1 MNIKENKSQ
10 LSWTLA
16 DYLRAGEEPPPCVLQ
31 GRTEGEIM
39 EDEEIE
45 VWVSDNMRFLK
56 VFGDD
61 YPHKFEEQLYCY
73 LADLEYL
80 CRLGKID
87 KKQKEALSKKENF
100 KFDG

>member
-1 MNIKENKSQ
+1 MSININKAP

-16 DYLRAGEEPPPCVLQ
+16 DYLKANAEPPPCVLQ

-39 EDEEIE
+39 DDDEIE
-45 VWVSDNMRFLK
+45 VWAAENLRFLT
-56 VFGDD
+56 VFADE
-61 YPHKFEEQLYCY
+61 YPGKFKEQLDNY

-80 CRLGKID
+80 CKLGKID

-100 KFDG
+100 